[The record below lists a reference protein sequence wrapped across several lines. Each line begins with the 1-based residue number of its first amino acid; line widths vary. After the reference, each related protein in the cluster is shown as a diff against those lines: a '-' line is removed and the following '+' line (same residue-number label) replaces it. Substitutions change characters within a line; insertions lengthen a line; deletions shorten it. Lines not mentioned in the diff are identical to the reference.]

1 MPSPSQDIQSME
13 EVDTITKGV
22 SEPESTL
29 APTTEPANAWA
40 PKKEK
45 RFCTEA
51 KVNQMTNELI
61 LFQLHVR
68 LGKSQDKRRVSG
80 DRLMAFF
87 QTHAPDTV
95 DSFRQKSDT
104 FFQVHF
110 KDEEARDLFHGK
122 KEKFDSITAEMESF
136 PPPGSPFWKPTP
148 SIINTKMRLLTIP
161 AQYPLEKFEETL
173 RAKVIGYIPESA
185 QFETF
190 VQNRKVKNGNLSFH
204 VTKLRSGTPWLYIRI
219 GEHDVQMENPLRP
232 NLPGAPIPNSDI
244 EAAKAKTRAASNDR
258 SSSERLV
265 LIRNTKT
272 PGEGFE
278 GRL

>member
-1 MPSPSQDIQSME
+1 
-13 EVDTITKGV
+13 
-22 SEPESTL
+22 
-29 APTTEPANAWA
+29 
-40 PKKEK
+40 
-45 RFCTEA
+45 
-51 KVNQMTNELI
+51 
-61 LFQLHVR
+61 
-68 LGKSQDKRRVSG
+68 
-80 DRLMAFF
+80 
-87 QTHAPDTV
+87 
-95 DSFRQKSDT
+95 
-104 FFQVHF
+104 
-110 KDEEARDLFHGK
+110 
-122 KEKFDSITAEMESF
+122 MESL

-148 SIINTKMRLLTIP
+148 SIINTKMRLLAIP

-204 VTKLRSGTPWLYIRI
+204 ITKLRSGTPWLYIRI